1 MADLKITALTENTT
15 PVGTDLLPIVD
26 DPSGTALTQKVTVDN
41 LDTYLS
47 STTKTL
53 TNKTIGDTLSIDG
66 AITQTGT
73 ADHIT
78 LTPGTSKLVK
88 FSVLEQN
95 YAGTDTYRNNTVVLT
110 GWGNFQGNN
119 GTFIQITITFGL
131 TFSTEPIIFASPA
144 GRKTT
149 ASRPTALNTH
159 GEYNGYTV
167 TDAIPQTNSGMQVGY
182 CRCASGAGGTGT
194 LASTAYFAFT
204 WMAIGTL

>member
-88 FSVLEQN
+88 FSVLRQN
-95 YAGTDTYRNNTVVLT
+95 ITTNTYSNNQIILT
-110 GWGNFQGNN
+110 GWGFWTGDGSNAYER
-119 GTFIQITITFGL
+119 TAISFGV
-131 TFSTEPIIFASPA
+131 TFSSAPIVILGSL
-144 GRKTT
+144 GYKGSTD
-149 ASRPTALNTH
+149 PTAI
-159 GEYNGYTV
+159 
-167 TDAIPQTNSGMQVGY
+167 TDFATIVFNIGDQIFSRDVDGISTTGFNAEI
-182 CRCASGAGGTGT
+182 RKSGALTNGWRLGF
-194 LASTAYFAFT
+194 S
-204 WMAIGTL
+204 WIAIGTL